1 MSARDEFRA
10 ATKTALARRAA
21 HFCSNPYCLKLT
33 VGPSSVP
40 TQALMSGHAAHIHAA
55 ASGGPRYKASQTPEE
70 RRSIENGIWLCRE
83 CGVLVDADAS
93 GYPDVQLREWKANHE
108 AMVSEVRSA
117 GYSRSLALL
126 QAGRTEP
133 QTAKK
138 IIASM
143 EDRRSLWVTFD
154 AEFPDRVRQSL
165 DELRSRL
172 TTIRGELLEGSSL
185 DGILFA
191 LTKTILK
198 FFNTVESSDLRTLRC
213 NANDPEWMRFSEAL
227 AALRKSIGLQIANIA
242 ESHGLKLSNDLQRIA
257 PLKV

>member
-1 MSARDEFRA
+1 MRDEFKA
-10 ATKTALARRAA
+10 ATKTALAQRAA
-21 HFCSNPYCLKLT
+21 HFCSSPYCLKLT

-40 TQALMSGHAAHIHAA
+40 TKALNSGHAAHIHAA
-55 ASGGPRYKASQTPEE
+55 AKGGPRYNDLQTPEE

-93 GYPDVQLREWKANHE
+93 GHTEVQLREWKTSHE
-108 AMVSEVRSA
+108 AMVSEVRS
-117 GYSRSLALL
+117 GGCSRSLALL

-133 QTAKK
+133 QIAKK
-138 IIASM
+138 IIANM
-143 EDRRSLWVTFD
+143 EDRRSLWITFD
-154 AEFPDRVRQSL
+154 AEFPDRVQQSL

-172 TTIRGELLEGSSL
+172 VTIRGELMEGSAL

-198 FFNTVESSDLRTLRC
+198 FFNIVEASDLRTLRC

-227 AALRKSIGLQIANIA
+227 AALRKSIGLQIANTQ
-242 ESHGLKLSNDLQRIA
+242 KLTASN
-257 PLKV
+257 